1 MAAPTPTPKGVSQ
14 LKDKLLKP
22 ALTSHF
28 LCEFSPP
35 PGLEV
40 SSTFVRDRV
49 QSGFVGANYSIR
61 ENQELITLS
70 CSEASLP
77 GSSLATH
84 EINNDYTGVTER
96 HVYRRQYDD
105 RADFTFYID
114 RDYLIIDYFE
124 NWMSYIVGESAVSN
138 QTDRNYNYRVNFPNQ
153 YKSDGLYIT
162 KFEKDYMGRYLQYQ
176 FINAFPISINSIPV
190 SYQASELLKCT
201 VSFTYSR
208 YVITKPVSP
217 YQTAVTAMSE
227 REQELRNA
235 GYNVPEG
242 GIDLDAFIRN
252 NPPGTPPTA
261 GTTTG
266 ATTQRTTSRP
276 RPRTRGQVLGYE

>member
-28 LCEFSPP
+28 LCEFLPP
-35 PGLEV
+35 NDPNNNKFKDFI
-40 SSTFVRDRV
+40 TNR
-49 QSGFVGANYSIR
+49 VGAGFIGADYSNR
-61 ENQELITLS
+61 DNQDLITLS

-138 QTDRNYNYRVNFPNQ
+138 QTNRNYNYRVNFPNQ

-190 SYQASELLKCT
+190 SYQTSELLKCT

-208 YVITKPVSP
+208 YVITKPFS
-217 YQTAVTAMSE
+217 TSSVTS
-227 REQELRNA
+227 
-235 GYNVPEG
+235 
-242 GIDLDAFIRN
+242 D
-252 NPPGTPPTA
+252 PTA
-261 GTTTG
+261 G
-266 ATTQRTTSRP
+266 ANDLPSNITSTSP
-276 RPRTRGQVLGYE
+276 IA